1 MTTAV
6 GADGD
11 LGVREFLD
19 LFCAFVALG
28 AFVFVKRH
36 FVGVSLAYSLSKL
49 ANFL

>member
-11 LGVREFLD
+11 LGIRELLY
-19 LFCAFVALG
+19 LFGAFVALG

-36 FVGVSLAYSLSKL
+36 GYSCFLLMNYFFSLSL
-49 ANFL
+49 

>member
-1 MTTAV
+1 MTAAV

-19 LFCAFVALG
+19 LFSAFVTLG

-36 FVGVSLAYSLSKL
+36 GYSC
-49 ANFL
+49 FLLVEMHF